1 MSEYQI
7 YHNGSFHD
15 PAAPI
20 LSAQDAAFQHAI
32 GLFTTFSVYHS
43 QPFRLEQHI
52 NRLEAS
58 AIDLGLAP
66 ALDKAQLS
74 DAVHQ
79 TIAHN
84 NIDRARIRLTF
95 TPGNLSLLRPNT
107 DENSGT
113 SGGAAQPT
121 PTVIIQPTPAVEY
134 DPAYFN
140 KGIRVVVAQPS
151 ANPFDPNAGHK
162 TLAYW
167 SNLRSLRQA
176 AAAGAGEA
184 LLLNITNHLAS
195 GSVSN
200 IFLIKDGT
208 LLTPIAHG
216 EEVEDA
222 LPAPVLPGIT
232 RAAIIEIAQ
241 KLDIPIKKQMLSIND
256 LLEADEAFL
265 TNSSWLILP
274 ITSVEQ
280 KELSN
285 NKIGPITQHLRLELL
300 KLIESETNPDGNLT
314 D

>member
-1 MSEYQI
+1 MSEFQVYL
-7 YHNGSFHD
+7 NGSFHD
-15 PAAPI
+15 PSTPLI
-20 LSAQDAAFQHAI
+20 STQDAGFQHAI
-32 GLFTTFSVYHS
+32 GIFTTLAVYHS

-58 AIDLGLAP
+58 AIALGLAP
-66 ALDKAQLS
+66 SLDKAKIS

-84 NIDRARIRLTF
+84 NIDRARIRITF
-95 TPGNLSLLRPNT
+95 TPGSLSLLRPNA
-107 DENSGT
+107 DE
-113 SGGAAQPT
+113 APAEPEPT
-121 PTVIIQPTPAVEY
+121 LLITPTPAVEY

-140 KGIRVVVAQPS
+140 KGIKVVVAQPS

-184 LLLNITNHLAS
+184 ILLNITNHLAS

-200 IFLIKDGT
+200 IFIVKDNT
-208 LLTPIAHG
+208 LYTPIAHG
-216 EEVEDA
+216 EEIENA

-232 RAAIIEIAQ
+232 RSAILEIADQ
-241 KLDIPIKKQMLSIND
+241 LQIPVKKQMLSIND
-256 LLEADEAFL
+256 LLDANEVFL

-274 ITSVEQ
+274 VTSVEQ
-280 KELSN
+280 KEIADAN
-285 NKIGPITQHLRLELL
+285 IGPITQHLRLELL
-300 KLIESETNPDGNLT
+300 KFVESETNPNYDPNE
-314 D
+314 